1 MFNATLSLFDRD
13 SPWWICMAE
22 QNEIAPTDSGAGE
35 KPRVRITVCALL
47 LAMAHVDYEYH
58 ESEREV
64 IAEMLKAAYDL
75 NDSEMETLF
84 SAADTER
91 KRYSNLWPFVETIN
105 DAYSKDEKFQ
115 LLVMLWKVILA
126 DKRLDSYEELLMRK
140 LEPMLDVNHEM
151 VVEAMSEARGGKGL
165 EKPKM

>member
-1 MFNATLSLFDRD
+1 
-13 SPWWICMAE
+13 MAE
-22 QNEIAPTDSGAGE
+22 QNEIASTGIDAGE

-47 LAMAHVDYEYH
+47 LAMAHVDYEFH

-64 IAEMLKAAYDL
+64 IAEMMKAEFDL

-105 DAYSKDEKFQ
+105 DSFSKEEKFQ
-115 LLVMLWKVILA
+115 LLVMLWRVIFA
-126 DKRLDSYEELLMRK
+126 DKRLDTYEELLMRK
-140 LEPMLDVNHEM
+140 LEPMLDVGHEM
-151 VVEAMSEARGGKGL
+151 VVEAMNAARGGKVL
-165 EKPKM
+165 QKPKM